1 MNSFESEQGSPT
13 AIDRSSFDEKKVSA
27 AEVWKDLELE
37 QNFLV

>member
-1 MNSFESEQGSPT
+1 MNSLESEQGSPT
-13 AIDRSSFDEKKVSA
+13 AIDRSSFEKNVST